1 MLKSVLITAVA
12 ASSVYFLFFFIRDV
26 LTNRAVLKNENIPNV
41 PLAIYTFILYFLAS
55 FGIPDFALS
64 SAVYKKTAWVD
75 DRLLPGTLVSES
87 VVPVAA
93 MAVGYL
99 SFVEIDALTLVLPI
113 IAQIIGCVIGARFTL
128 RISVKAIRRCV
139 NIGLIVAAAMIV
151 LSKISFVS
159 ASGDNICLRG
169 WPMALCL
176 IVSFVGGF
184 LNNIGIGSFSVMMAL
199 FSFLGL
205 SSVVAYPV
213 MMCAAAISV
222 PVGSVEFIK
231 HGVYKM
237 KPCLFS
243 SVFGILGVV
252 LAITVVK
259 ALNTSALQW
268 IVAFVLLYSALSS
281 MLSSKMD
288 GSV

>member
-1 MLKSVLITAVA
+1 
-12 ASSVYFLFFFIRDV
+12 
-26 LTNRAVLKNENIPNV
+26 
-41 PLAIYTFILYFLAS
+41 
-55 FGIPDFALS
+55 
-64 SAVYKKTAWVD
+64 
-75 DRLLPGTLVSES
+75 
-87 VVPVAA
+87 
-93 MAVGYL
+93 MATIGF
-99 SFVEIDALTLVLPI
+99 SFV
-113 IAQIIGCVIGARFTL
+113 
-128 RISVKAIRRCV
+128 
-139 NIGLIVAAAMIV
+139 
-151 LSKISFVS
+151 
-159 ASGDNICLRG
+159 
-169 WPMALCL
+169 
-176 IVSFVGGF
+176 
-184 LNNIGIGSFSVMMAL
+184 GSFSVMMAL

-205 SSVVAYPV
+205 SGVVAYPV

-281 MLSSKMD
+281 MLSSKRD